1 MSDKKLPSA
10 KVKQETRWY
19 VECPECGAEHDVDTY
34 EDGVIECVCDIKFEY
49 DNRHP
54 EKAEIV

>member
-10 KVKQETRWY
+10 KVKQETCWY
-19 VECPECGAEHDVDTY
+19 VECPECESEHSVDAY
-34 EDGVIECVCDIKFEY
+34 EDGVIECVCGIKFEY

>member
-1 MSDKKLPSA
+1 MA
-10 KVKQETRWY
+10 INETFRNKAVWSLSLDCQ
-19 VECPECGAEHDVDTY
+19 CPGCGTEYDVDTY